1 MNIPH
6 DGLSDEE
13 IRKILEEYKVVAVV
27 GMSKDPMKPGHYV
40 PKFLIKQGYRIIPV
54 NPTVDEVLGLK
65 SYPSLMDVPE
75 NIEVVDVFRRPEHVP
90 EVAEQA
96 VKKKAK
102 VLWLQEGIYSPQ
114 AVEIAKKGGLTVVWN
129 RCIMKEHNRLMGSK
143 PYTTL
148 RKI

>member
-13 IRKILEEYKVVAVV
+13 IKKILEGYKIVAVV

-40 PKFLIKQGYRIIPV
+40 PKFLIKHGYKVMPV
-54 NPTVDEVLGLK
+54 NPTVNEVLGLK

-75 NIEVVDVFRRPEHVP
+75 DVEVVDVFRRPEYAP
-90 EVAEQA
+90 EVAEEA

-102 VLWLQEGIYSPQ
+102 VLWLQEGIYNPQ
-114 AVEIAKKGGLTVVWN
+114 AVEIAKRGGLTVVWN
-129 RCIMKEHNRLMGSK
+129 RCIMKEHNRLIGSK

-148 RKI
+148 RKL

>member
-1 MNIPH
+1 MSIPS
-6 DGLSDEE
+6 DGLSDGE
-13 IRKILEEYKVVAVV
+13 IKKILEEYKIIAVV

-40 PKFLIKQGYRIIPV
+40 PKFLIKHGYKIIPV

-75 NIEVVDVFRRPEHVP
+75 DIEVVDVFRRPENTP
-90 EVAEQA
+90 EVAEEA

-102 VLWLQEGIYSPQ
+102 VLWLQEGIYNPQ
-114 AVEIAKKGGLTVVWN
+114 AVEIAKSGGLTVVWN
-129 RCIMKEHNRLMGSK
+129 RCIMKEHNRLIGSR

-148 RKI
+148 RKL

>member
-1 MNIPH
+1 MSIPH

-13 IRKILEEYKVVAVV
+13 IKKILEGYKIIAVV

-40 PKFLIKQGYRIIPV
+40 PKFLIRHGYKVIPV

-75 NIEVVDVFRRPEHVP
+75 DVEVVDVFRRPENTP
-90 EVAEQA
+90 EVAEEA

-102 VLWLQEGIYSPQ
+102 VLWLQEGIYNPQ
-114 AVEIAKKGGLTVVWN
+114 AIEIAKRGGLTVVWN
-129 RCIMKEHNRLMGSK
+129 RCFMKEHNRLIGSK

-148 RKI
+148 RKL

>member
-1 MNIPH
+1 MSIPH

-13 IRKILEEYKVVAVV
+13 IKKILEGYKIIAVV

-40 PKFLIKQGYRIIPV
+40 PKFLIRHGYKVIPV

-75 NIEVVDVFRRPEHVP
+75 DVEVVDVFRRPENTP
-90 EVAEQA
+90 EVAEEA

-102 VLWLQEGIYSPQ
+102 VLWLQEGIYNPQ
-114 AVEIAKKGGLTVVWN
+114 AVEVAKRGGLTVVWN
-129 RCIMKEHNRLMGSK
+129 RCMMKEHNRLIGSK

>member
-1 MNIPH
+1 MSIPH

-102 VLWLQEGIYSPQ
+102 VLWLQEGIYNPQ
-114 AVEIAKKGGLTVVWN
+114 AVDIAKKGGLTVVWN

>member
-1 MNIPH
+1 MSIPH

-13 IRKILEEYKVVAVV
+13 IKKILEGYKIIAVV

-40 PKFLIKQGYRIIPV
+40 PKFLIRHGYKVIPV

-75 NIEVVDVFRRPEHVP
+75 DVEVVDVFRRPENTP
-90 EVAEQA
+90 EVAEEA

-102 VLWLQEGIYSPQ
+102 VLWLQEGIYNPQ
-114 AVEIAKKGGLTVVWN
+114 AVEIAKRGGLTVVWN
-129 RCIMKEHNRLMGSK
+129 RCIMKEHNRLIGSR

-148 RKI
+148 RKL

>member
-1 MNIPH
+1 VNIPH

-13 IRKILEEYKVVAVV
+13 IKKILEGYKIVAVV

-40 PKFLIKQGYRIIPV
+40 PKFLIKHGYKVMPV
-54 NPTVDEVLGLK
+54 NPTVNEVLGLK

-75 NIEVVDVFRRPEHVP
+75 DVEVVDVFRRPEYAP
-90 EVAEQA
+90 EVAEEA

-102 VLWLQEGIYSPQ
+102 VLWLQEGIYNPQ
-114 AVEIAKKGGLTVVWN
+114 AVEIAKRGGLTVVWN
-129 RCIMKEHNRLMGSK
+129 RCIMKEHNRLIGSK

-148 RKI
+148 RKL